1 MFVLSNPFLNI
12 ILPLLLTIKTSTSFL
27 PPFSPL
33 FLPPSSPKTPT
44 SLNVLDEPKSPT
56 SQSPPKPLRV
66 FNPTGKLKKPTIAV
80 VGRPNVGKS
89 ALVNRLAGTQSG
101 GAIVADES
109 GITRDR
115 TYRTGEFMNKKFQ
128 IIDTGGLVFD
138 DREGLFMSQIREQ
151 AMIAISESSAVI
163 LVTDGMSGLSSMDL
177 ALAEYL
183 RREVLRDKVPVHVA
197 VNKCESEKT
206 GAASAAEFWKLGLG
220 EPNPVS
226 AIHGVGTAELMEK
239 VFDDIMVDS
248 EDGKTEVMTE
258 ADEFLLD
265 YGITGSDDDGDDG
278 FSQLS
283 KREQRKVRNRQNNL
297 DDEYDVDDDMVSIGG
312 GRRE

>member
-1 MFVLSNPFLNI
+1 M
-12 ILPLLLTIKTSTSFL
+12 
-27 PPFSPL
+27 
-33 FLPPSSPKTPT
+33 
-44 SLNVLDEPKSPT
+44 
-56 SQSPPKPLRV
+56 
-66 FNPTGKLKKPTIAV
+66 
-80 VGRPNVGKS
+80 GRPNVGKS

>member
-1 MFVLSNPFLNI
+1 M
-12 ILPLLLTIKTSTSFL
+12 
-27 PPFSPL
+27 
-33 FLPPSSPKTPT
+33 
-44 SLNVLDEPKSPT
+44 
-56 SQSPPKPLRV
+56 
-66 FNPTGKLKKPTIAV
+66 
-80 VGRPNVGKS
+80 
-89 ALVNRLAGTQSG
+89 
-101 GAIVADES
+101 
-109 GITRDR
+109 
-115 TYRTGEFMNKKFQ
+115 
-128 IIDTGGLVFD
+128 
-138 DREGLFMSQIREQ
+138 
-151 AMIAISESSAVI
+151 
-163 LVTDGMSGLSSMDL
+163 
-177 ALAEYL
+177 
-183 RREVLRDKVPVHVA
+183 
-197 VNKCESEKT
+197 
-206 GAASAAEFWKLGLG
+206 
-220 EPNPVS
+220 S